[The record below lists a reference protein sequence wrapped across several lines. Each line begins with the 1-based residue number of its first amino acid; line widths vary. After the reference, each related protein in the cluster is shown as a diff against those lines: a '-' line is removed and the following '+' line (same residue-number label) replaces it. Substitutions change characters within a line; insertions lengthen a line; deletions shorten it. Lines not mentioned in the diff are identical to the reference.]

1 MSANDY
7 RPLLRNGA
15 GGNNGVSPLAGGD
28 VELASDKIESAVM
41 VSPASPTAL
50 LSPRSMNFSE
60 RVPPE
65 WAVLLLGCALGLATG
80 ASVVLFNLAVHGI
93 HNLAW
98 AGTPAE
104 GAAWLRVQPITTT
117 WHRIM
122 LIPVMGGVVVGM
134 LHALGG
140 IIEQSQSPSQA
151 QGQNRGATLRLE
163 QQRGIDW
170 GAAFTP
176 VIRAIQAAVTLGTG
190 SSLGPEGPSVDI
202 GKAWADGMAEILMN
216 THERKT
222 ALVAAGAAAGISS
235 GFNAAV
241 AGCFFAIET
250 VLQSVA
256 SENAPP
262 LTTAMIILASVL
274 SSTVSNVVLGEEP
287 AFTVPEYELKSA
299 AELPLYL
306 LLGMVCGVISVIFT
320 RLIKWSTAFFDFLRD
335 RLGIPPAVTPA
346 LGGLCVGFIA
356 LQYPG
361 VLYWGFSNVNEIL
374 HSRESAS
381 APGPKLMTQLI
392 AAKIVAT
399 ALCRG
404 SGLVGG
410 IYAPSL
416 FIGSAVG
423 SVYGSL
429 AGAAIQAAIPGKAE
443 VAAPQAY
450 ALVGMAAMLASVCSV
465 PLTSVLL
472 LFELTKDYRILL
484 PLMGAVG
491 LAYWVSS
498 VANRKKPVLSHAKL
512 APGSA
517 AAFAAAGGH
526 GDSAL
531 TLYSPLGTAMN
542 GHTSHQQNLALLHEH
557 HHSTHFG
564 GPPLSPTQLRASSS
578 ISWHRGSG
586 GSSTG
591 GGSGAEEMELCVVE
605 GFAGGVEAALSV
617 DRLLDELKVAAAMS
631 TTFVSVR
638 ADATVREAVLA
649 LLEGRSDCAMV
660 VDAEGLLEGT
670 LSLTDVHRELR
681 RSSII
686 SAAGTASHRGSAIAG
701 PGGSAR
707 SSVAG
712 GVGGG
717 SGGGGGGGGGSHRG
731 SAVSVGLMPVG
742 GVGGMGGLERALSH
756 RASVAASELA
766 PVGVEVHEML
776 VGAVCTGTT
785 AHGDSDLVVCFPD
798 QTLRAARHLM
808 LPRNL
813 TVLPVVSRSGKR
825 WQDRGRK
832 LVGVLEA
839 SAIRAT
845 CQAEATRRI
854 LGVPEEP
861 QEASH
866 GAGGH

>member
-1 MSANDY
+1 
-7 RPLLRNGA
+7 
-15 GGNNGVSPLAGGD
+15 
-28 VELASDKIESAVM
+28 
-41 VSPASPTAL
+41 
-50 LSPRSMNFSE
+50 
-60 RVPPE
+60 
-65 WAVLLLGCALGLATG
+65 
-80 ASVVLFNLAVHGI
+80 
-93 HNLAW
+93 
-98 AGTPAE
+98 
-104 GAAWLRVQPITTT
+104 
-117 WHRIM
+117 
-122 LIPVMGGVVVGM
+122 
-134 LHALGG
+134 
-140 IIEQSQSPSQA
+140 
-151 QGQNRGATLRLE
+151 
-163 QQRGIDW
+163 
-170 GAAFTP
+170 
-176 VIRAIQAAVTLGTG
+176 
-190 SSLGPEGPSVDI
+190 
-202 GKAWADGMAEILMN
+202 
-216 THERKT
+216 
-222 ALVAAGAAAGISS
+222 
-235 GFNAAV
+235 
-241 AGCFFAIET
+241 
-250 VLQSVA
+250 
-256 SENAPP
+256 
-262 LTTAMIILASVL
+262 
-274 SSTVSNVVLGEEP
+274 
-287 AFTVPEYELKSA
+287 
-299 AELPLYL
+299 
-306 LLGMVCGVISVIFT
+306 
-320 RLIKWSTAFFDFLRD
+320 
-335 RLGIPPAVTPA
+335 
-346 LGGLCVGFIA
+346 
-356 LQYPG
+356 
-361 VLYWGFSNVNEIL
+361 
-374 HSRESAS
+374 
-381 APGPKLMTQLI
+381 MTQLI

-591 GGSGAEEMELCVVE
+591 GGSGAEEMELCAVE

-712 GVGGG
+712 GVVGG

-742 GVGGMGGLERALSH
+742 GVGGMGGMGGLERALSH

-798 QTLRAARHLM
+798 QKLRAARHLM

>member
-15 GGNNGVSPLAGGD
+15 GGNGDSPLAAGGD
-28 VELASDKIESAVM
+28 VELAADKIDAGVM
-41 VSPASPTAL
+41 ISPASPTAL
-50 LSPRSMNFSE
+50 VSPRSFSE

-140 IIEQSQSPSQA
+140 IIEQSQSSSQN
-151 QGQNRGATLRLE
+151 QGQNRGSTLRLE

-498 VANRKKPVLSHAKL
+498 VANRKKAVLPHSKL

-517 AAFAAAGGH
+517 AAFAAGSH
-526 GDSAL
+526 SDSAL
-531 TLYSPLGTAMN
+531 TLYSPLGTAIN
-542 GHTSHQQNLALLHEH
+542 GHSPPLHINTHHNLSHLHD
-557 HHSTHFG
+557 HSTHFT

-578 ISWHRGSG
+578 ISWHRGS
-586 GSSTG
+586 SST
-591 GGSGAEEMELCVVE
+591 GGSGAEDVELCAVE

-670 LSLTDVHRELR
+670 LSLADVHRELR

-686 SAAGTASHRGSAIAG
+686 SAAGTASHRGSAITG
-701 PGGSAR
+701 PGGSAG
-707 SSVAG
+707 SVRGSLAAGMAG
-712 GVGGG
+712 GLGGA
-717 SGGGGGGGGGSHRG
+717 GGGGGGGGGSHRG

-742 GVGGMGGLERALSH
+742 GLDRTLSH
-756 RASVAASELA
+756 RASVAGSELA
-766 PVGVEVHEML
+766 PVGLEVHEML
-776 VGAVCTGTT
+776 VGAVCTGKT

-813 TVLPVVSRSGKR
+813 VVLPVVSRSGKR

-832 LVGVLEA
+832 LVGVLDA

-861 QEASH
+861 QEAAH

>member
-1 MSANDY
+1 
-7 RPLLRNGA
+7 
-15 GGNNGVSPLAGGD
+15 
-28 VELASDKIESAVM
+28 
-41 VSPASPTAL
+41 
-50 LSPRSMNFSE
+50 
-60 RVPPE
+60 
-65 WAVLLLGCALGLATG
+65 
-80 ASVVLFNLAVHGI
+80 VHGI

-151 QGQNRGATLRLE
+151 QGQSRGATLRLE

-498 VANRKKPVLSHAKL
+498 VANRKKPVLSHTKL

-531 TLYSPLGTAMN
+531 TLYSPLGTVMN
-542 GHTSHQQNLALLHEH
+542 GHASHQQNLSLLHEH

-586 GSSTG
+586 SSSTG
-591 GGSGAEEMELCVVE
+591 GGSGAEEMELCAVE

-742 GVGGMGGLERALSH
+742 GVGGMGGVGGLDRALSH

-776 VGAVCTGTT
+776 VGAVCTSTT
-785 AHGDSDLVVCFPD
+785 AHGDPDLVVCFPD

-854 LGVPEEP
+854 LGVLEEP